1 MLHYTHSLIMLGYV
15 IAPIIA
21 LIVAVLGRRR
31 FRLLGRLFAVASAA
45 IVLGSAVSLAYALLV
60 GGNISVG
67 QIGLCIYLTA
77 SLILIIMLLDY
88 LLIASLRRV
97 WDRITGEG
105 SAAHIGR
112 KIVESLP
119 FLVRATVLIA
129 IALPYLMA
137 VALTYRPKVVS
148 RDDPGTK
155 LGMRYEPVHF
165 ETSDGYGIS
174 GWWIP
179 AAQKDPPLPAPRSN
193 RRAPVAKPARPTNFG
208 RDTVII
214 CHGIGSNKAAVLN
227 LARSLVP
234 HGYNVLVF
242 DFRGHGESDGQLTS
256 LGDLERQDVLA
267 AVHWLQD
274 QHPRQSRRILGLGV
288 STGAAALLAAA
299 VDPSP
304 AGQSMDAV
312 AVFEGFDEL
321 RGLGRSV
328 ATSRFLP
335 PLSWLADRVGLALAS
350 AQVGTDL
357 VHFSPAS
364 SIKQLWP
371 RPLLVIHGLNDDVIP
386 FEHGERL
393 YEAAYEPK
401 RRVWL
406 TAEDYTQSL
415 SSKEALMELRK
426 FFDEAIPIPAI

>member
-1 MLHYTHSLIMLGYV
+1 MLHYTHWLIVLGYV
-15 IAPIIA
+15 TAPIVAVI
-21 LIVAVLGRRR
+21 IAVLGRRR
-31 FRLLGRLFAVASAA
+31 FRLLSKLFAVASTA

-77 SLILIIMLLDY
+77 SLILIVMMLDY

-97 WDRITGEG
+97 WDRITGEC

-137 VALTYRPKVVS
+137 VALTFRPKVVS
-148 RDDPGTK
+148 RDDPATK
-155 LGMRYEPVHF
+155 LGMRFEPVQF
-165 ETSDGYGIS
+165 QTSDGYNIS

-179 AAQKDPPLPAPRSN
+179 AAQKIPSTPPRSN
-193 RRAPVAKPARPTNFG
+193 RWGLPPVPTPASKNFG
-208 RDTVII
+208 RDTVVI

-274 QHPRQSRRILGLGV
+274 QHPRQARRILGLGV

-299 VDPSP
+299 VDSSP
-304 AGQSMDAV
+304 AGQSIDAV

-335 PLSWLADRVGLALAS
+335 PLSWIADRVGLVLAS

-357 VHFSPAS
+357 VHFSPAN

-393 YEAAYEPK
+393 FEAAYEPK

-406 TAEDYTQSL
+406 TAEDYAQSL
-415 SSKEALMELRK
+415 TSKEALIEVRQ
-426 FFDEAIPIPAI
+426 FFDEAIPVPAI

>member
-1 MLHYTHSLIMLGYV
+1 MLRYTHSIIVLCYV

-21 LIVAVLGRRR
+21 ILIAVLGRRR
-31 FRLLGRLFAVASAA
+31 FRLLGKLFAVASAA
-45 IVLGSAVSLAYALLV
+45 IVLGSAISLAYALGM
-60 GGNISVG
+60 GGNISLG
-67 QIGLCIYLTA
+67 QIGLCVYLTA

-97 WDRITGEG
+97 WDRISGDG
-105 SAAHIGR
+105 SWAQLGR

-119 FLVRATVLIA
+119 FLVRATVLVA

-137 VALTYRPKVVS
+137 VALTFRPKVVP
-148 RDDPGTK
+148 REDPGTK
-155 LGMRYEPVHF
+155 WGWRYETVAF
-165 ETSDGYGIS
+165 ETTDGYHIR

-179 AAQKDPPLPAPRSN
+179 AIPPVPIAPPRNQRSQ
-193 RRAPVAKPARPTNFG
+193 RVPKLQIPSDFG

-214 CHGIGSNKAAVLN
+214 CHGIGSNKASVLN
-227 LARSLVP
+227 IARSLVP

-267 AVHWLQD
+267 AVQWLQE
-274 QHPRQSRRILGLGV
+274 QHPRQSRRVLGLGV
-288 STGAAALLAAA
+288 STGAAALLSAAI
-299 VDPSP
+299 DPSP
-304 AGQSMDAV
+304 AGQSIEAV
-312 AVFEGFDEL
+312 AVLAGFDEL

-328 ATSRFLP
+328 ATTRFLP
-335 PLSWLADRVGLALAS
+335 PLSWVADRVGLALAS

-357 VHFSPAS
+357 KQFAPAQT
-364 SIKQLWP
+364 IKQLWP
-371 RPLLVIHGLNDDVIP
+371 RPLLVIHGLNDDIIP

-393 YEAAYEPK
+393 FEAAYEPK

-406 TAEDYTQSL
+406 NAEDYSQTQT
-415 SSKEALMELRK
+415 SKEALIELRR
-426 FFDEAIPIPAI
+426 FFDEATEVPAI